1 MLDYRGFLDAIFKK
15 LDEMNDS
22 LTVIKNWVIFFGVVF
37 SVSLFISILVVIGL
51 LRRAF

>member
-1 MLDYRGFLDAIFKK
+1 MIDYRGFLDAIFKK

-37 SVSLFISILVVIGL
+37 SFGLFVSIFIIFAL